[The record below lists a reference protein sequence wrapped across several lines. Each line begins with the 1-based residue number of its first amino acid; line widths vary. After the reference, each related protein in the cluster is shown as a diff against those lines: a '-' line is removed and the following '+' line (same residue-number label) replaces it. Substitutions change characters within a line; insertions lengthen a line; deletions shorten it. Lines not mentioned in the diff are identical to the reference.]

1 MADMQSPS
9 LFSILSRAHRQLIGF
24 AVMLAGLTVMVSG
37 AAVIRDNAARNL
49 QLIAHT
55 LSYSVEPAIVFGD
68 REAIGESIASLAGNG
83 AVERIEVLD
92 AKGEVLRRWSREDS
106 GLSAG
111 MERLVGKVVW
121 PTPYVIPVE
130 RGGETIGEV
139 RVTGSAGDI
148 ARFLLQ
154 ALLIAICC
162 TGIALVA
169 TRILARKLQHGVIDP
184 LNHVAEV
191 ARSVR
196 TERAFHRRVPAPG
209 LAEVDMFVDDFN
221 ALLAELEGWYDGLTE
236 ENQELARQA
245 SHDALTDLGNRALF
259 ERHLAAAIQASATAG
274 SRFALLYLDGNE
286 FKQINDCHGHE
297 AGDKVLQAIAMRLRQ
312 CVRHADTVFRLGGD
326 EFAILLGAPIE
337 AEEVQ
342 AIVDRIEYAMEEA
355 IELGK
360 GGFAAFSISVGFALY
375 PDHGQTAADLVRSA
389 DAAMYRDKTRRN
401 NDVFG

>member
-1 MADMQSPS
+1 MAETQSPS
-9 LFSILSRAHRQLIGF
+9 LLSVLSRAHRQLIGF
-24 AVMLAGLTVMVSG
+24 AVMLAGLTVMASG
-37 AAVIRDNAARNL
+37 AAVIRDNAERNL
-49 QLIAHT
+49 TLIART

-92 AKGEVLRRWSREDS
+92 ADGAVLQSWSRS
-106 GLSAG
+106 GNGLSAG
-111 MERLVGKVVW
+111 IERLVGKVIW
-121 PTPYVIPVE
+121 PTPYVIPVQ
-130 RGGETIGEV
+130 RGGEKIGEV
-139 RVTGSAGDI
+139 RVMGSSGDI

-154 ALLIAICC
+154 GLLIALCC

-169 TRILARKLQHGVIDP
+169 MRILARKLKHGVIDP

-221 ALLAELEGWYDGLTE
+221 ALLSELEGWYDGLTE

-245 SHDALTDLGNRALF
+245 SHDALTGLGNRALF
-259 ERHLAAAIQASATAG
+259 ERHLAAAIQAGASGG

-297 AGDKVLQAIAMRLRQ
+297 AGDRVLQAIAVRLRK
-312 CVRHADTVFRLGGD
+312 CVRQADTVFRLGGD

-337 AEEVQ
+337 AEEVD
-342 AIVDRIEYAMEEA
+342 AIVDRIEAAMEEA

-360 GGFAAFSISVGFALY
+360 GGFVALSISVGFAIY
-375 PDHGQTAADLVRSA
+375 PDHGQTAEDLVRSA
-389 DAAMYRDKTRRN
+389 DAAMYRDKTRRIN
-401 NDVFG
+401 NAFG